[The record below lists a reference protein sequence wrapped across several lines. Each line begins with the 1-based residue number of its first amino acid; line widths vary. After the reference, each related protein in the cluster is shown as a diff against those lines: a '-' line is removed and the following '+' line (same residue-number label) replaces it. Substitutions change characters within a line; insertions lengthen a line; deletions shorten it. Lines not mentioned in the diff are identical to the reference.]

1 MTKATYS
8 RRKSSKITSL
18 LLAASLLLSLQLPS
32 YAAGSGNQLE
42 ALENKFFSHT
52 YPKDGMEERLD
63 RLEQMVFGEG
73 KEGPHEPRLAKLL
86 ETVPLDSAPPPSQSQ
101 QSQSTASN
109 SGSGSNSSQ
118 SDNSPPQRNSS
129 QAPNVAAQDE
139 DDGSGGNYPAVNAIE
154 QKAFNKT
161 FIKEPI
167 ATRLGR
173 LETKYLGKVSTSND
187 LSERMDR
194 LKKASGVD
202 ITAVA
207 PAGSEWADDDE
218 DIDYPSPG
226 SQQRQYH
233 SINTPQSAYVP
244 RYGEDG
250 RSFSGK
256 NYGADL
262 NRAFGRNTT
271 GGAAGSGSFGM
282 SGGGGGSTSS
292 GNYGS
297 SGSYGMG
304 GTSQSSSSGSYGM
317 GSSGGSSSMAT
328 SDRGG
333 NLNQLAYTPRSVP
346 PSGGPST
353 MGSMPATAPPRA
365 GLNQQLDALE
375 KQILGKTFSKDGMP
389 TRLDRLEKTVFPQQQ
404 NLSQLSLPERV
415 SRLLSV
421 VPPGQPQ
428 GQPQAQQQI
437 ANRMDDDDLDDDGNG
452 GAIPTAPQRK
462 GGLGKVLNSL
472 GNMFGGMPV
481 GSYTVNSGN
490 MVADPSGYWLDRNT
504 GNLINP
510 ATGAVVGSRTGTGM
524 STVMPNYGYRT
535 MGSGFTP
542 YTTGY
547 PATSPYV
554 TSPYVSTPYAAS
566 PIGPNIYGTS
576 AAQPYGTASP
586 YNPYMSTPYGTSYS
600 MPYANPMYGI
610 GGTGI
615 RFGTGI
621 GGINLGGRWP

>member
-1 MTKATYS
+1 MIKLAIY
-8 RRKSSKITSL
+8 RRKVSKVTSL
-18 LLAASLLLSLQLPS
+18 MLAASLVLSLQMNLPGN
-32 YAAGSGNQLE
+32 AAGSGNQLE
-42 ALENKFFSHT
+42 ALEMKFFSHT

-73 KEGPHEPRLAKLL
+73 KEGPHEPRLTKLL
-86 ETVPLDSAPPPSQSQ
+86 DTVPLDSAPAQTQ
-101 QSQSTASN
+101 TQSTASN
-109 SGSGSNSSQ
+109 QSSGNSSPSQ
-118 SDNSPPQRNSS
+118 GQTSPSQSPPSRS
-129 QAPNVAAQDE
+129 QAPNVAAADE

-161 FIKEPI
+161 FAKEPI

-187 LSERMDR
+187 LSERMDK
-194 LKKASGVD
+194 LKRASGVD

-207 PAGSEWADDDE
+207 PPGSEWAEDDE
-218 DIDYPSPG
+218 DIDFPSPG
-226 SQQRQYH
+226 SQRQYH
-233 SINTPQSAYVP
+233 SINTPQSSSVP

-250 RSFSGK
+250 RSFSGR
-256 NYGADL
+256 DL
-262 NRAFGRNTT
+262 RQDFQKAFGRSAT
-271 GGAAGSGSFGM
+271 GGGM
-282 SGGGGGSTSS
+282 TSSPGNYGMPTSGGSQYSS
-292 GNYGS
+292 GS

-304 GTSQSSSSGSYGM
+304 GTSSSSSTQ
-317 GSSGGSSSMAT
+317 T
-328 SDRGG
+328 SDRG
-333 NLNQLAYTPRSVP
+333 NLAYTPRSM
-346 PSGGPST
+346 PSPGA
-353 MGSMPATAPPRA
+353 MNSMPQSSMPQGQGQNSMSSLPPTAPQRM

-375 KQILGKTFSKDGMP
+375 KQILGKTFSKEGMP
-389 TRLDRLEKTVFPQQQ
+389 NRLDRLEKTVFPQQQ
-404 NLSQLSLPERV
+404 NLSQMSLPERV

-421 VPPGQPQ
+421 VPAATQ
-428 GQPQAQQQI
+428 GQPQNPQQQI

-452 GAIPTAPQRK
+452 IPTAPQRK

-472 GNMFGGMPV
+472 GNMFGNMPV
-481 GSYTVNSGN
+481 GSYTVTGGN

-510 ATGAVVGSRTGTGM
+510 ATGAVVGSRTTTGM
-524 STVMPNYGYRT
+524 TTAMPSYGYRT
-535 MGSGFTP
+535 MTQGFSP

-547 PATSPYV
+547 PSASPYV
-554 TSPYVSTPYAAS
+554 TSPYVSTPYAGS

-576 AAQPYGTASP
+576 TATPYGTASP

-610 GGTGI
+610 GGSGI
-615 RFGTGI
+615 RFGTGF